1 MLAEI
6 SLAAHFIAL
15 FVVGGH
21 YTGLPFVSVCVGVH
35 GVTPS
40 QEG

>member
-6 SLAAHFIAL
+6 PLAARFIAL

-21 YTGLPFVSVCVGVH
+21 YTGWSFASVCVGVH
-35 GVTPS
+35 GVTLN